1 MKTEIE
7 RDMRRS
13 EFFTYGKTRR
23 KDGFSNFKTDR
34 KWGFLKIDFSS
45 V

>member
-7 RDMRRS
+7 QVMRRS

-23 KDGFSNFKTDR
+23 KDGFLNVKTDKR
-34 KWGFLKIDFSS
+34 
-45 V
+45 